1 MFLVANLTGFRTQL
15 EKAANRVAWDSEH
28 ILWLIGLN
36 DYHLGCAKI
45 LTDHDGA
52 RSSGQVQKWARSPW
66 RSRLRPAELEE
77 FAAQVEPSRCDA
89 VINVDDIC
97 CARHS
102 WTSISSVLQSS
113 SWLQVLDT
121 PMLIL
126 CDAVSA
132 RCEVRDWV
140 LSEWL
145 NFLWWFHINSTV
157 CLIKGDLLPANL
169 KISTKE
175 WIEDYPRTAFRR
187 AVQTPFELLR
197 AGSAFIY
204 T

>member
-1 MFLVANLTGFRTQL
+1 MTIYSGFSHWKWWFSIVFCIFTR
-15 EKAANRVAWDSEH
+15 
-28 ILWLIGLN
+28 G
-36 DYHLGCAKI
+36 YHLGCAYI
-45 LTDHDGA
+45 SWRIMAPGA
-52 RSSGQVQKWARSPW
+52 PE
-66 RSRLRPAELEE
+66 LRPGSKVGKKPLEKP
-77 FAAQVEPSRCDA
+77 ASTRWTWRVCCSGRPGRPVLKDA

-97 CARHS
+97 ERHS
-102 WTSISSVLQSS
+102 WSSISSVLYDEKF
-113 SWLQVLDT
+113 LDT
-121 PMLIL
+121 PILIL
-126 CDAVSA
+126 CDVSA

-140 LSEWL
+140 LRGEWL

-157 CLIKGDLLPANL
+157 CLIKGDLLPANR